1 MEDLRSES
9 FQFNVDVALNGQQ
22 FSGQPSS
29 FRFYK
34 IKVDS
39 ISPNVGAFEGGLKIK
54 IIGNGFFDTI
64 SKQIMF
70 RSVLGERIIDLEWDK
85 QSKSYHF
92 IQPPLS
98 WLLAGNEPTE
108 EVFQQVLASNIELLF
123 SLNGVEWLNIGCFYY
138 REL

>member
-1 MEDLRSES
+1 M
-9 FQFNVDVALNGQQ
+9 
-22 FSGQPSS
+22 
-29 FRFYK
+29 
-34 IKVDS
+34 
-39 ISPNVGAFEGGLKIK
+39 
-54 IIGNGFFDTI
+54 
-64 SKQIMF
+64 
-70 RSVLGERIIDLEWDK
+70 LGERIIDLEWDK

-138 REL
+138 RELQVSRIGHVDDKLTQEQFEAPEEDTPRTQEEESRLQENDVNEC